1 MVIFL
6 MSANP
11 IRVAISGAGG
21 KMGTRLIAL
30 VLEQPEYFRLA
41 AALESAASPLLGRDC
56 GAGVRVS
63 AALTAPADVLIDF
76 SAPAATRLL
85 LDICRQKKI
94 NMVIGT
100 TGLTSA
106 DHALID
112 AAAKDI
118 AILQAANTSLG
129 VNVLLRTVADMAR
142 QLGSAYDIEIVEAHH
157 NQKKDA
163 PSGTA
168 LALADSIAKATG
180 RSLDKHLVHG
190 RHGTEA
196 PRIAGTIGMHALRL
210 GDVVGEHTVYFAAAG
225 ERVEVK
231 HIASTRDTFV
241 RGALQAA
248 RFISGKTP
256 GRYSMADVLGM

>member
-1 MVIFL
+1 MIKK
-6 MSANP
+6 P
-11 IRVAISGAGG
+11 ITLAICGALGR
-21 KMGTRLIAL
+21 MGTRIADIA
-30 VLEQPEYFRLA
+30 VQMPETFTIIAAIDRLPSKD
-41 AALESAASPLLGRDC
+41 SAIPSGI
-56 GAGVRVS
+56 VS
-63 AALTAPADVLIDF
+63 DLPAEVDVLIDF
-76 SAPAATRLL
+76 SAPAATRTM
-85 LDICRQKKI
+85 IASCVKHKI
-94 NMVIGT
+94 AMVIGT
-100 TGLTSA
+100 TGLTPA

-112 AAAKDI
+112 EAAKVI
-118 AILQAANTSLG
+118 PILQATNTSLG
-129 VNVLLRTVADMAR
+129 VNVLLAIVAQTAR
-142 QLGSAYDIEIVEAHH
+142 QLGASYDIEIVEAHH